1 MSGINVLNGK
11 YYFTHLNMW
20 VYMADWNTRQ
30 TLLEKIRDK
39 HDENSWEDF
48 VFYYRQY
55 IYVVVRSM
63 NMNHHDSEEIVQM
76 VLLKVWE
83 KLPEFQYDREKGR
96 FRGWLCRVTGN
107 IVKNY
112 IRSRKSQ
119 INRVEKFKQQEEI
132 DYLNSVSLPEIEKIA
147 SREWETYIA
156 NIAWKNIENNFNAHV
171 KECFLLMSDEV
182 PVPDIAKRLGISES
196 SVYVYKKRV
205 LDRLFAE
212 INRLERELG

>member
-1 MSGINVLNGK
+1 
-11 YYFTHLNMW
+11 
-20 VYMADWNTRQ
+20 MADWNTRQ

-39 HDENSWEDF
+39 HDEDSWEDF
-48 VFYYRQY
+48 VYYYRQY

-63 NMNHHDSEEIVQM
+63 NLHHHDAEEIVQL

-112 IRSRKSQ
+112 LRSRKSQ

-132 DYLNSVSLPEIEKIA
+132 HYLNSVSLPEIEKIA
-147 SREWETYIA
+147 SREWENYIA
-156 NIAWKNIENNFNAHV
+156 NIAWKNIENNFNDHV
-171 KECFLLMSDEV
+171 KECFLLMSDDV
-182 PVPDIAKRLGISES
+182 PVPDIAVKLGISES

-212 INRLERELG
+212 INRLERDLG

>member
-1 MSGINVLNGK
+1 
-11 YYFTHLNMW
+11 
-20 VYMADWNTRQ
+20 MADWNTRQ

-39 HDENSWEDF
+39 HDDESWEDF
-48 VFYYRQY
+48 VYYYRQY

-63 NMNHHDSEEIVQM
+63 NLYHHDAEEIVQL

-83 KLPEFQYDREKGR
+83 KLPDFQYDREKGR

-107 IVKNY
+107 ITKNY
-112 IRSRKSQ
+112 LRSRKSQ

-132 DYLNSVSLPEIEKIA
+132 HYLNSVSLPEIEDIA
-147 SREWETYIA
+147 SREWENYIA
-156 NIAWKNIENNFNAHV
+156 NIAWKNIENNFKDHV
-171 KECFLLMSDEV
+171 KECFLLMSDDV
-182 PVPDIAKRLGISES
+182 PVADIAVKLGISES

-212 INRLERELG
+212 INRLERDLG

>member
-1 MSGINVLNGK
+1 
-11 YYFTHLNMW
+11 
-20 VYMADWNTRQ
+20 MADWNTRQ

-48 VFYYRQY
+48 VFYYKQY

-63 NMNHHDSEEIVQM
+63 NLTHHDAEEIVQM

-83 KLPEFQYDREKGR
+83 KLPDFQYDREKGR

-107 IVKNY
+107 IVKNFL
-112 IRSRKSQ
+112 RSRKSQ
-119 INRVEKFKQQEEI
+119 INRVEKLKQQEEI
-132 DYLNSVSLPEIEKIA
+132 NYLNSVSLPEIENIA

-156 NIAWKNIENNFNAHV
+156 NIAWKNIENSFNDHV

-182 PVPDIAKRLGISES
+182 PVPEIAVKLSISES

-212 INRLERELG
+212 INRLERDLG

>member
-1 MSGINVLNGK
+1 
-11 YYFTHLNMW
+11 
-20 VYMADWNTRQ
+20 MADWNTRQ

-39 HDENSWEDF
+39 HDEDSWEDF

-63 NMNHHDSEEIVQM
+63 NMHHHDAEEIVQI

-83 KLPEFQYDREKGR
+83 KLPDFKYDREKGR

-112 IRSRKSQ
+112 LRSRKSQ

-132 DYLNSVSLPEIEKIA
+132 HYLNSVSLPEIENIA
-147 SREWETYIA
+147 SREWENYIA
-156 NIAWKNIENNFNAHV
+156 NIAWKNIENNFKDHV

-182 PVPDIAKRLGISES
+182 PVGDIAVKLGISES

-205 LDRLFAE
+205 LDRLFEE
-212 INRLERELG
+212 INRLERDLG

>member
-1 MSGINVLNGK
+1 MELRP
-11 YYFTHLNMW
+11 F
-20 VYMADWNTRQ
+20 MADWNTRQ

-39 HDENSWEDF
+39 HDEDSWEDF

-63 NMNHHDSEEIVQM
+63 NLNHHDAEEIVQM

-83 KLPEFQYDREKGR
+83 KLPDFQYDREKGR

-112 IRSRKSQ
+112 LRSRKSQ
-119 INRVEKFKQQEEI
+119 INRVEKLKQQEEI
-132 DYLNSVSLPEIEKIA
+132 HYLNSVSLPEIEKIA
-147 SREWETYIA
+147 SKEWENYIA
-156 NIAWKNIENNFNAHV
+156 NIAWKNIENNFNEHV
-171 KECFLLMSDEV
+171 KECFLLMSDDI
-182 PVPDIAKRLGISES
+182 PVPDIALKLGISES

-212 INRLERELG
+212 INRLERDLG